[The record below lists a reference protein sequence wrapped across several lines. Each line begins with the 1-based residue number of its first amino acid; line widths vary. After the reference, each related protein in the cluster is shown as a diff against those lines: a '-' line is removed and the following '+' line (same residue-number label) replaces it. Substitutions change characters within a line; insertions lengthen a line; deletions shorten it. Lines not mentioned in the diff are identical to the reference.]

1 MLDLYSNIK
10 NRRLEL
16 GMTQSELAKKMG
28 YSEKSMISKIE
39 SGKVDLPQSKI
50 VDFAKALNT
59 TPSALMGWT
68 TYDDLKDKTW
78 NDVSK
83 QTWNSIKN
91 KDDQTKPEYY
101 LNAETAKV
109 AQEIYD
115 DKDLHALFDA
125 ARDATP
131 DELKRAKKFLQ
142 MLKETNPDG

>member
-1 MLDLYSNIK
+1 MEKIYENIK
-10 NRRLEL
+10 KLRLEL
-16 GMTQSELAKKMG
+16 GMSQEELARKTG
-28 YSEKSMISKIE
+28 YSDRSSIAKIE
-39 SGKVDLPQSKI
+39 SGKVDLTNSKI

-83 QTWNSIKN
+83 QTWTSIKN

>member
-78 NDVSK
+78 NEVSK
-83 QTWNSIKN
+83 QTWSAIKN
-91 KDDQTKPEYY
+91 KDDQKKPEYY
-101 LNAETAKV
+101 MNPETAKV

>member
-1 MLDLYSNIK
+1 MPDEKLRQIFAENLNNY
-10 NRRLEL
+10 LEL
-16 GMTQSELAKKMG
+16 NGYNQADLARHMHVSTASTAKWCTGQSIPRIDKIQSICNWLG
-28 YSEKSMISKIE
+28 IEKS
-39 SGKVDLPQSKI
+39 DLLEDKHGQKPQ
-50 VDFAKALNT
+50 
-59 TPSALMGWT
+59 
-68 TYDDLKDKTW
+68 
-78 NDVSK
+78 
-83 QTWNSIKN
+83 
-91 KDDQTKPEYY
+91 YY

>member
-1 MLDLYSNIK
+1 
-10 NRRLEL
+10 
-16 GMTQSELAKKMG
+16 MTQSELAKKMG

-101 LNAETAKV
+101 MNPETAKV

>member
-1 MLDLYSNIK
+1 MEKIYENIK
-10 NRRLEL
+10 KLRLEL
-16 GMTQSELAKKMG
+16 GISQEELARKTG
-28 YSEKSMISKIE
+28 YSDRSSIAKIE
-39 SGKVDLPQSKI
+39 SGKVDLTNSKI

>member
-1 MLDLYSNIK
+1 MEKIYENIK
-10 NRRLEL
+10 KLRLEL
-16 GMTQSELAKKMG
+16 GMSQEELARKTG
-28 YSEKSMISKIE
+28 YSDRSSIAKIE
-39 SGKVDLPQSKI
+39 SGKVDLTNSKI

>member
-1 MLDLYSNIK
+1 MEKIYENIK
-10 NRRLEL
+10 KLRLEL
-16 GMTQSELAKKMG
+16 GMSQEELARKTG
-28 YSEKSMISKIE
+28 YSDRSSIAKIE
-39 SGKVDLPQSKI
+39 SGKVDLTNSKI

-91 KDDQTKPEYY
+91 KDDQKKPEYY
-101 LNAETAKV
+101 MNPETAKA

>member
-1 MLDLYSNIK
+1 MEKIYENIK
-10 NRRLEL
+10 KLRLEL
-16 GMTQSELAKKMG
+16 GMSQEELARKTG
-28 YSEKSMISKIE
+28 YSDRSSIAKIE
-39 SGKVDLPQSKI
+39 SGKVDLTNSKI

-101 LNAETAKV
+101 MNPETAKV

>member
-101 LNAETAKV
+101 MNPETAKV